1 MLQDSLLDIRES
13 DIVEKF
19 FPVIENMV
27 DWFIDTYEEERN
39 TRIAIE
45 KTKLMMEFLLDELEI
60 YADTFSNGIEW
71 DVNLFMFV
79 RRWENEHEE
88 YAQPVDH
95 RVVR

>member
-1 MLQDSLLDIRES
+1 MELFKELPLDLQLKI
-13 DIVEKF
+13 F
-19 FPVIENMV
+19 
-27 DWFIDTYEEERN
+27 DTYEEERN
-39 TRIAIE
+39 TKIAIE

-88 YAQPVDH
+88 FTF
-95 RVVR
+95 